1 MMPEE
6 KLRLVMHY
14 SSDLLEVI
22 EHLDEF
28 TQSDLQGA
36 VQAIVMRILNE
47 RK

>member
-1 MMPEE
+1 MPEE
-6 KLRLVMHY
+6 KLRLVMQY

-22 EHLDEF
+22 EHSDEF

>member
-1 MMPEE
+1 MSEE
-6 KLRLVMHY
+6 KLRLVMQY

-22 EHLDEF
+22 EHADEF

>member
-1 MMPEE
+1 
-6 KLRLVMHY
+6 
-14 SSDLLEVI
+14 LEVI
-22 EHLDEF
+22 EHWDEF